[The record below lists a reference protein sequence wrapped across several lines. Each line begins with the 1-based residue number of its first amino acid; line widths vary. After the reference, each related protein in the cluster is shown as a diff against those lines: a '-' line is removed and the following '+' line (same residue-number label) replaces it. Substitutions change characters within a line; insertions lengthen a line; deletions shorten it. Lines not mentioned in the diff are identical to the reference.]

1 MISEDVRKLE
11 TLLDGACLSNPLL
24 KLGRAQATWQYLAF
38 CEDILLKELSND
50 DKSSQR
56 ISMFTDMLVNNM
68 QYLIRWIWNH
78 CKTVGHISQGWS
90 DANYEAAW
98 RLAELAGEYSPF
110 ETVFIYGSAGY
121 LDLQANGNEIL
132 PSKFVTDLRYEAYD
146 RLLSCDRGSEEKADP
161 KELFLAVANTVRV
174 KGDRFTYA
182 LNPGIVA
189 FAKEV
194 MRPADNGSLVLP
206 TKWQLPEFSFGEFQS
221 VISTTRAI
229 AMVHHFARAIAARK
243 GCEAMGIRDSVFVT
257 GQYDFVQRL
266 KNYTGMDAAKIETIV
281 HTLTYG
287 NSGVRNPDPALQ
299 PYIPLNDGR
308 IAISPSL
315 WIGIDAERNFCV
327 LCNRLESLKT
337 HYSRLSE
344 DRSTLMK
351 AELERRLSAIGLR
364 FWSGSIPGRTD
375 LPDVDLAIIDDNAN
389 VCLVLELK
397 SFIEPAEPREII
409 DRSKEISKGISQSKK
424 LRGFH
429 GLEPSV
435 LPALTGINPNAS
447 MHFGVVSQNSIGSDV
462 VQDETIF
469 VVQFSHIVKRILAE
483 GLAATSQWLTARAYL
498 PIAGQHFERVETDH
512 MIAGVR
518 LRWYAIRPLIK
529 EAFN

>member
-1 MISEDVRKLE
+1 MISDEVRRLE

-38 CEDILLKELSND
+38 CEDMLLKELSNED
-50 DKSSQR
+50 NSSQR
-56 ISMFTDMLVNNM
+56 TSMFTDMLVNNM
-68 QYLIRWIWNH
+68 RYPIRWIWNH
-78 CKTVGHISQGWS
+78 CKNVGHVSRNWN

-98 RLAELAGEYSPF
+98 KLMEVAGEYSPF
-110 ETVFIYGSAGY
+110 ETAFIYGSAGH
-121 LDLQANGNEIL
+121 LDLKANGNEIL
-132 PSKFVTDLRYEAYD
+132 PSRFLTDLRYEAYD

-161 KELFLAVANTVRV
+161 KELFLAVANTVKV
-174 KGDRFTYA
+174 KGDRFTYP
-182 LNPGIVA
+182 LNHKIVA
-189 FAKEV
+189 FAKDV
-194 MRPADNGSLVLP
+194 MRPVDNDSLVLP
-206 TKWQLPEFSFGEFQS
+206 TNWQLPDFSFGEFQS

-229 AMVHHFARAIAARK
+229 AMVHHFARVIAARK
-243 GCEAMGIRDSVFVT
+243 GCDGMGIRDSVFVT

-266 KNYTGMDAAKIETIV
+266 KNYTGMDASKIEIIV
-281 HTLTYG
+281 RILTYG

-299 PYIPLNDGR
+299 PYIPLNEGR

-327 LCNRLESLKT
+327 LCNRLENLRT

-351 AELERRLSAIGLR
+351 AELERRLGASGLR

-375 LPDVDLAIIDDNAN
+375 LPDVDLAIIDDSAN

-409 DRSKEISKGISQSKK
+409 DRSKEITKGISQSKK

-429 GLEPSV
+429 GQEPSV
-435 LPALTGINPNAS
+435 LPALTGVNPITS
-447 MHFGVVSQNSIGSDV
+447 MYFGVVSQNSIGTEV
-462 VQDETIF
+462 VQDETVF
-469 VVQFSHIVKRILAE
+469 VVQFSHIVKRILTE
-483 GLAATSQWLTARAYL
+483 GLAATAQWLTARAYL

-512 MIAGVR
+512 EIAGVR
-518 LRWYAIRPLIK
+518 LHWYAIRPLVTDV
-529 EAFN
+529 FN